1 MKEVARRLSLDA
13 PATYQ
18 IKVQGRLNETWS
30 AWFDGM
36 AVTVENSGDG
46 AAVTT
51 LTGSVAD
58 QVALHSLLS
67 RIRDLGLPLLSVEC
81 VR

>member
-58 QVALHSLLS
+58 QVALHSCCLVSGTWACRSCWLNA
-67 RIRDLGLPLLSVEC
+67 
-81 VR
+81 